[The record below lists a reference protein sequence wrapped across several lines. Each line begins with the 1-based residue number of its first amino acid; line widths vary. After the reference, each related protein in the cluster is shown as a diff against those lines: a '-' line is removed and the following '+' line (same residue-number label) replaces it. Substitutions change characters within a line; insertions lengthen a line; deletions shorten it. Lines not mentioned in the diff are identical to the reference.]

1 MIKFCCRLCAACS
14 EYFERYKTA
23 LHFQCSKKEMNNE
36 VREAKQLAINKSVR
50 SLTLHEV
57 EQQQSRGSDGGGS
70 PLSSPGPGSPADET
84 GAGGGGSGSH
94 SPHRNSSTSNTAT
107 GPVMDVGVP
116 NAFIGRSQSMSATD
130 NYAFEAMTYKP
141 IMDSERLMNE
151 AATAI
156 HNAALSPSEKHVH
169 ILLKTSAL
177 SRHLGGSVGILCKSG
192 TCVCLCVYICRHWY
206 NCIGR

>member
-1 MIKFCCRLCAACS
+1 
-14 EYFERYKTA
+14 
-23 LHFQCSKKEMNNE
+23 MNNE

-84 GAGGGGSGSH
+84 GAGGGGSGSGSH

-192 TCVCLCVYICRHWY
+192 TCMRVCMQA
-206 NCIGR
+206 